1 MSSIASKVIA
11 ACHRPSRW
19 LLRGLRFALLLLA
32 AVWLLVLGLW
42 LVLYLWILPSAD
54 NWRPQLET
62 AASQAIGASVRI
74 ARIEVRTAGWM
85 PVLALQGVRLLDP
98 AGREALSLPR
108 VSATLSARSL
118 LTWPPRLEQI
128 YLHQP
133 QLELRRDAQGQLWVA
148 GLPLKPSSG
157 KEPNV
162 LADWLLR
169 QHEVAIEGGSL
180 RWLDEQQPDA
190 QALQLT
196 QLQFLMRNSLRR
208 HEWRLDATPPPELGQ
223 RLSLRGRVTQP
234 LLARPGD
241 WRRWSGQLYAELP
254 QAQLALLRKRLA
266 LPLAL
271 RQGSGSLRAW
281 AELARGKVRE
291 VTLDLALRE
300 VDLRLTP
307 SVDPLLL
314 ESLSTRLLW
323 QRLSDGSRWSV
334 RGLQFALAANE
345 PGGVAQWPS
354 SNFTLSLRHAASDE
368 LWFVPQPSSLAGGQ
382 LQADR
387 MDLGLMARIATGLPF
402 GEAVH
407 ALLRERVPQGALR
420 SLEAKWQ
427 GLLDAPTTWS
437 MGASLEG
444 LSLQAVAAPE
454 ATPEQPHPLGQPG
467 LNGAALRFSASERG
481 GEAQL
486 SLRDAALLWPGLLQQ
501 QRLDVQQGQLQLRWE
516 RIAQGW
522 KVQWPRAELRTPD
535 LSLQASGSWQSNGR
549 PGGELQLSARA
560 PQILLR
566 ALPSYLPQSL
576 SLSLRQYVDES
587 LLSGQLRQLQL
598 ELKGPLAEFPF
609 RAPSKGLF
617 RLQAQLLDV
626 QYAFVPSHAADLLRP
641 AYTSPWPQLDG
652 VRGELRLEGPGLRLR
667 GLSGRTSQLELSGFD
682 AQIDDM
688 GTDPVVRVTGRWRGA
703 VPDVLA
709 YLRQTPIHGWTGEA
723 LTPAQGSGAVSG
735 QLQLAVPLAQPQLTT
750 VKGDAQLAG
759 VSLRLRDDVPPFSQ
773 LRGPLSFTE
782 KGLELQRLQARFLG
796 GDVRVWGGSRGT
808 EGLLFEAEGQASSEG
823 LRAAREWPALV
834 TLAPA
839 LSGQA
844 DYQLRLQFKGA
855 KPELELRSN
864 LLGMASNLPDP
875 LQKSATD
882 NWPLL
887 LRVQPQQG
895 GREAWGLSL
904 GNQLRALL
912 EREGART
919 LRGAI
924 RMGSEGPVVLPP
936 QGVNLLWSAPRIDL
950 DPWRARL
957 AGSGA
962 SGLGSGSADDSAW
975 LPDRIQLETPE
986 LRMTQRKLSQVQVG
1000 LQLAPN
1006 RRDWRVQI
1014 KSPNISGE
1022 AEWRQPPGQPPQL
1035 QAHLSHLALPQSEA
1049 QQVESL
1055 LDEVQSAQSP
1065 LPWLD
1070 LQVDDFEL
1078 RGKRLG
1084 QLLIRADGAAA
1095 GRDWALQQLSLKHPD
1110 ALLNASGRWR
1120 ALEGRTQL
1128 DWQLDIEDSGRWLD
1142 ALGLTNTVRG
1152 GRGQLKGVLAWKGS
1166 PLTPSSTGLEGQFSI
1181 ALDKGQFLKAD
1192 PGVARLLG
1200 ILSLQSLPR
1209 RLLFD
1214 WRDVFSGGFVFDE
1227 FAGDVRIR
1235 QGIAQTQNLRM
1246 RGLQANVL
1254 MEGEANLTAETT
1266 ELKVLVV
1273 PNLDAG
1279 GATLAYTAINPA
1291 IGLSTF
1297 LAQLLLRKPIEA
1309 ANTTQLR
1316 ISGPWSDPKVERVER
1331 SSTTPPSPAASRV
1344 KP

>member
-1 MSSIASKVIA
+1 MSSFASKVVA

-32 AVWLLVLGLW
+32 GVWLLVLGLW
-42 LVLYLWILPSAD
+42 LVLYAWILPSAD
-54 NWRPQLET
+54 NWRPEIE
-62 AASQAIGASVRI
+62 AAATKAIGASVRI
-74 ARIEVRTAGWM
+74 GRIEVRTSGWM
-85 PVLALQGVRLLDP
+85 PVVELQAVRLLDP
-98 AGREALSLPR
+98 SDREALRLPK

-118 LTWPPRLEQI
+118 LAWPPRLEQI
-128 YLHQP
+128 HLHQP
-133 QLELRRDAQGQLWVA
+133 QLELRRDVHGQFWVA
-148 GLPLKPSSG
+148 GLLMQPSSG
-157 KEPNV
+157 AKSNAMV
-162 LADWLLR
+162 DWALR
-169 QHEVAIEGGSL
+169 QHELAIEGGSL
-180 RWLDEQQPDA
+180 RWLDEQQADA
-190 QALQLT
+190 EPLQLS

-241 WRRWSGQLYAELP
+241 WRRWSGLLYGELP
-254 QAQLALLRKRLA
+254 QAHLAPLRKRLA
-266 LPLAL
+266 LPVAL
-271 RQGSGSLRAW
+271 RQGSGSVRAW
-281 AELARGKVRE
+281 AELDRGKVRE
-291 VTLDLALRE
+291 ITLDLALSA

-307 SVDPLLL
+307 RVDPLLL

-334 RGLQFALAANE
+334 RGLQFALPANE
-345 PGGVAQWPS
+345 PGVAGPWPS
-354 SNFTLSLRHAASDE
+354 SNFTLSLRHAPSDE
-368 LWFVPQPSSLAGGQ
+368 LWFVPQAAALAGGY

-387 MDLGLMARIATGLPF
+387 LDLGLMARIATALPL

-407 ALLRERVPQGALR
+407 AQLRQREPEGQVR
-420 SLEAKWQ
+420 SLEARWK
-427 GLLDAPTTWS
+427 GLLDAPSTWS

-444 LSLQAVAAPE
+444 LALQPIAAPE
-454 ATPEQPHPLGQPG
+454 PTPELLHPLGQPG
-467 LNGAALRFSASERG
+467 LTGTALRFSASERG

-486 SLRDAALLWPGLLQQ
+486 SLRNAALIWPGLLQQ
-501 QRLDVQQGQLQLRWE
+501 ERLDVKQGQLQLRWE

-522 KVQWPRAELRTPD
+522 KVLWPSAEFQMPD
-535 LSLQASGSWQSNGR
+535 LSFQASGSWQSNGR
-549 PGGELQLSARA
+549 PGGQLQLSARA
-560 PQILLR
+560 PQALVR
-566 ALPSYLPQSL
+566 AVPRYLPQHL
-576 SLSLRQYVDES
+576 SLGTRQYLEDS
-587 LLSGQLRQLQL
+587 LLGGQLRQLQL
-598 ELKGPLAEFPF
+598 ELKGPMAEFPF

-617 RLQAQLLDV
+617 RLQAQLLDA
-626 QYAFVPSHAADLLRP
+626 QYAFVPSHPADALRT

-652 VRGELRLEGPGLRLR
+652 VRGEIRLEGPGLRLR
-667 GLSGRTSQLELSGFD
+667 GLSGRTTQLELSGFD

-688 GTDPVVRVTGRWRGA
+688 AKEPIVRVSGRWRGA
-703 VPDVLA
+703 VPEVLA
-709 YLRQTPIHGWTGEA
+709 YLRQTPIHIWTGEA

-735 QLQLAVPLAQPQLTT
+735 QLQLAVPLRQPQTTT
-750 VKGDAQLAG
+750 VKGEVQLAG
-759 VSLRLRDDVPPFSQ
+759 VSLRLRDDIPPFSQ
-773 LRGPLSFTE
+773 VRGPLSFTE

-796 GDVRVWGGSRGT
+796 GDVRVWGGSRGA
-808 EGLLFEAEGQASSEG
+808 EGLMLEAEGQASSDG
-823 LRAAREWPALV
+823 LRAAREWPALA

-864 LLGMASNLPDP
+864 LVGMASSWPEP
-875 LQKSATD
+875 LRKSATD
-882 NWPLL
+882 SWPLL
-887 LRVQPQQG
+887 LRVQPQG
-895 GREAWGLSL
+895 DGREAWGLSL

-924 RMGSEGPVVLPP
+924 RMGSEGPVVLPA
-936 QGVNLLWSAPRIDL
+936 QGVNLLWAAPRIDL

-957 AGSGA
+957 ARG
-962 SGLGSGSADDSAW
+962 GLGTGTADDTAW

-986 LRMTQRKLSQVQVG
+986 LRVTQRKLGQVQLG
-1000 LQLAPN
+1000 LQLLPN
-1006 RRDWRVQI
+1006 RRDWRLQI
-1014 KSPNISGE
+1014 KSPHITGD
-1022 AEWRQPPGQPPQL
+1022 AEWRQPVGQPPQL
-1035 QAHLSHLALPQSEA
+1035 QARLSHLALPQSEA

-1065 LPWLD
+1065 LPLLD

-1084 QLLIRADGAAA
+1084 QLLIRADGADA
-1095 GRDWALQQLSLKHPD
+1095 GRDWTLQQLSLKHPD
-1110 ALLNASGRWR
+1110 AQLNASGRWR
-1120 ALEGRTQL
+1120 AQDGRTQL
-1128 DWQLDIEDSGRWLD
+1128 DWQLDIENSGRWLD
-1142 ALGLTNTVRG
+1142 ALGFTNTVRG
-1152 GRGQLKGVLAWKGS
+1152 GKGQLKGVLGWRGS
-1166 PLTPSSTGLEGQFSI
+1166 PLSPSSAGLDGQLSI
-1181 ALDKGQFLKAD
+1181 ALDKGQFLRAD

-1227 FAGDVRIR
+1227 FAGDVRIQ
-1235 QGIAQTQNLRM
+1235 QGVAHTKNLRM

-1254 MEGEANLTAETT
+1254 MEGEANLTLETT

-1291 IGLSTF
+1291 IGLTTF

-1309 ANTTQLR
+1309 ANTTHLR
-1316 ISGPWSDPKVERVER
+1316 ISGPWSDPKVEKIER
-1331 SSTTPPSPAASRV
+1331 NPVPPANPASRV
-1344 KP
+1344 SP